1 MNNMEGEEIRV
12 RMPRNGEVLGIV
24 DTMLGA
30 NKLRIRCQDDKVRIC
45 RIPGK
50 MRKRIWMR
58 EGDAVIVKPWSIQG
72 DSSGDVIWKYNP
84 TEASW
89 LRRKRILTVE

>member
-1 MNNMEGEEIRV
+1 
-12 RMPRNGEVLGIV
+12 MPRSGEVLGLV

-30 NKLRIRCQDDKVRIC
+30 NKLRIRCQDDRIRIC

-50 MRKRIWMR
+50 MRKRIWIK
-58 EGDAVIVKPWSIQG
+58 EGDTVLVKPWSIQS
-72 DSSGDVIWKYNP
+72 DRSGDVIWKYNP

-89 LRRKRILTVE
+89 LRRRKILTVE